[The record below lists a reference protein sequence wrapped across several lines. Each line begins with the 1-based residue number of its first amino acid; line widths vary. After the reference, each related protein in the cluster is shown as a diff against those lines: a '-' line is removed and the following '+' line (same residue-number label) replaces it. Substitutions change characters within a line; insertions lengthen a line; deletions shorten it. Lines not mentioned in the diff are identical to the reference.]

1 MPKTMRESKMLQE
14 VRRWRAE
21 AYESM
26 RREPPATRLQH
37 ARDWARRLNLPIL
50 NEDDDP
56 RADLRPNNSPVE
68 QQRDR
73 QKLNNE

>member
-21 AYESM
+21 AYESL
-26 RREPPATRLQH
+26 RREPAATRLQH
-37 ARDWARRLNLPIL
+37 AREWARRLNLPIL
-50 NEDDDP
+50 DEDKDAG
-56 RADLRPNNSPVE
+56 ADRSPNTSPVE

-73 QKLNNE
+73 

>member
-26 RREPPATRLQH
+26 RREPPAARLQR
-37 ARDWARRLNLPIL
+37 AREWARRLNLPIFI
-50 NEDDDP
+50 EDDDAG
-56 RADLRPNNSPVE
+56 ADLRPSTSPVE
-68 QQRDR
+68 QPRDR
-73 QKLNNE
+73 